1 MDARKITTAA
11 VVAMGAAMG
20 SGCAFMDGLTE
31 SMVRAG
37 ILVPT
42 STRVSGLDG
51 EALVEVRTA
60 SGRGTGVAVE
70 GGYILTAAHVV
81 DGAARAA
88 IYRHSHID
96 GAPAAEESASV
107 VWSDTVADVALLR
120 PESRDANGPSGHAAE
135 GEAWLVTL
143 DASGHSLAGLTR
155 RPRLRLARIL
165 PGRRFEVDGG
175 VRPGDSGSPL
185 VQGGRVVGVVR
196 SADRYAGA
204 GAVTAAVR
212 AIEARAAA
220 VVVAR
225 AGGNGAPL
233 G

>member
-1 MDARKITTAA
+1 MTTRTMLAA
-11 VVAMGAAMG
+11 MTMAAAMG
-20 SGCAFMDGLTE
+20 SGCAFMDGITA

-42 STRVSGLDG
+42 SPRPSGLDD

-60 SGRGTGVAVE
+60 SGQGTGVAVE
-70 GGYILTAAHVV
+70 DGYILTAAHVV
-81 DGAARAA
+81 DGAARAT

-96 GAPAAEESASV
+96 GAPAATESARV

-120 PESRDANGPSGHAAE
+120 PESRDANGASGHAAE

-143 DASGHSLAGLTR
+143 DASGASLSGPTR
-155 RPRLRLARIL
+155 RPRLRMARIL

-185 VQGGRVVGVVR
+185 VQAGRVVGVVR
-196 SADRYAGA
+196 SAERYASA

-212 AIEARAAA
+212 EVEARAT

-225 AGGNGAPL
+225 TAAETTPRG
-233 G
+233 